1 MVHPA
6 PAKALHF
13 LSPCRQLRPACVQ
26 NGPKIIQKKS
36 AVGAIKKDCTS
47 YFKLWDLNDIDFQ
60 LFDRKHV
67 IFRKVTL
74 APLTLLTLCDTRTLV
89 SRAATLVP
97 RNAIYLQ
104 SKSKLLGHFAVFLPF
119 QCWRAK
125 FGELTAI
132 TNIGRTRRRTRTEK
146 TVLGGSFV

>member
-1 MVHPA
+1 MANVAHPA
-6 PAKALHF
+6 PTEALHF

-67 IFRKVTL
+67 LFGKVTL
-74 APLTLLTLCDTRTLV
+74 ASLTILTLLRHETLV
-89 SRAATLVP
+89 YRAVTLIP
-97 RNAIYLQ
+97 RDAIHLQ
-104 SKSKLLGHFAVFLPF
+104 PQSNFLGHFAVF
-119 QCWRAK
+119 WA
-125 FGELTAI
+125 
-132 TNIGRTRRRTRTEK
+132 
-146 TVLGGSFV
+146 S